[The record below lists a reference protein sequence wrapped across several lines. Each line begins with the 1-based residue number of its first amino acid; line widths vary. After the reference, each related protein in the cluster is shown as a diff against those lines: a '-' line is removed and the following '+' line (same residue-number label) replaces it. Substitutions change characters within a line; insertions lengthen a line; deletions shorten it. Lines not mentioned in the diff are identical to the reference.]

1 MQNQIT
7 HLPTMKTIMFNNC
20 TIYAKQSSFILNI
33 KIITNLHVE
42 KINVIEK
49 LQEQNVL

>member
-1 MQNQIT
+1 ME
-7 HLPTMKTIMFNNC
+7 TIMLKHC
-20 TIYAKQSSFILNI
+20 TIYAKQNSFILNGT
-33 KIITNLHVE
+33 IITNLHVE